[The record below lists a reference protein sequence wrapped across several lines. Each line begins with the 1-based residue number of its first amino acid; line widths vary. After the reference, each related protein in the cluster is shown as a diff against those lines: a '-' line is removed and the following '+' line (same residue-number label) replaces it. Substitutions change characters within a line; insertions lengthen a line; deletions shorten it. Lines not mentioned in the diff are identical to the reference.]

1 MQKKSLLMALAVPAL
16 FAACSQEEMALAPNN
31 ASGEF
36 QGKPLEGVTIGF
48 NQAESADTKMTNNG
62 WNLQWKQGD
71 QVGLVWTNA
80 YEITGQLVRNEK
92 YDPKVLPKTA
102 SWGSNTRMTCTNP
115 AGNVFE
121 MQDGQ
126 VLEGQYFAYY
136 PYQEQTYQMNGKFSV
151 SVDQEQH
158 QSKVSTAD
166 PAENLSYVK
175 DHMVWVSRAYQQENQ
190 PDPSAINP
198 ATFLYPLTNEQAGMS
213 KSIDITMNR
222 FANMLDTR
230 IRFTA
235 SNDPNVTTKPE
246 DVVIEKVVLRTVLNG
261 SWTKGLAV
269 SGEFDMGKLCDGVRT
284 APYGLVPMAGDKN
297 RVQLALNSDI
307 QDGYKVGVFT
317 TPDRVNSITTVI
329 DSPEK
334 VSGTNSQRVNFL
346 LLPCTN
352 DGGTP
357 FQSSLRLDIYTN
369 YGVAQ
374 VNEADWYYNT
384 SGDDLSGL
392 DVWGPDTKPTDALA
406 QLENAAESNLYK
418 GWSRRIGAHFTR
430 WISVNVADLK
440 WQTRCV
446 SNQSELV
453 EAIRQYNTTGMK
465 NSEMEVCVDVKNLQ
479 LNNFD
484 YSENSNYQAVR
495 TFIENG
501 NTLVIDDVDG
511 HYTDA
516 EHKITWKGNSTI
528 GAKILTEFQE
538 NVAANATLNVV
549 ADHRVNGGMV
559 ADATSTINIEPT
571 VTLILGA
578 QTQVLNPFELN
589 GKVNVKAGNS
599 ELGKLLIGAKATLT
613 NNGTIELFGK
623 LQSNTTFTN
632 GAGGN
637 INLYTTATIDTEASI
652 DNQGLVNYYY
662 AKANNMRNFTVTNIS
677 GGQYLATYDNK
688 KVPATNDLKEI
699 AFLNEANNCGVTH
712 YVIAKALD
720 VQTQTVNMN
729 KAESIVVNNGIN
741 ITANP
746 SNSDAWL
753 QAKKATLYFKGTHT
767 INVTG
772 SYANTAEFNVLNI
785 VMAYNGTL
793 TNNAI
798 IVQQRNGTFSGE
810 ENAAGNAKYTVNNN
824 GSIYGGKLAEQTGT
838 ITWNKKK
845 YGVQ

>member
-48 NQAESADTKMTNNG
+48 NQAESADTKMANNG
-62 WNLQWKQGD
+62 WNLQWKKGD

-80 YEITGQLVRNEK
+80 YEITGQLVKGET
-92 YDPKVLPKTA
+92 YDPKVFPGTA
-102 SWGSNTRMTCTNP
+102 SWGSNTRMTCTDP

-151 SVDQEQH
+151 SVDQVQH
-158 QSKVSTAD
+158 QAKVSTAD
-166 PAENLSYVK
+166 PAANLSYVK
-175 DHMVWVSRAYQQENQ
+175 DHMVWVSRAYQQENK
-190 PDPSAINP
+190 PDASTMNP

-230 IRFTA
+230 IRFTK
-235 SNDPNVTTKPE
+235 SDNPGVTTDPA
-246 DVVIEKVVLRTVLNG
+246 DVVIEKVVLRTIHNG
-261 SWTKGLAV
+261 SWANDLAV
-269 SGEFDMGKLCDGVRT
+269 SGKFDMSKLCSYVPT

-297 RVQLALNSDI
+297 RVQLALSSDN
-307 QDGYKVGVFT
+307 GYQVGVF

-334 VSGTNSQRVNFL
+334 VDANNSQRVNFL
-346 LLPCTN
+346 LLPYTN
-352 DGGTP
+352 GGSSTGA
-357 FQSSLRLDIYTN
+357 SLRLDIYTN
-369 YGVAQ
+369 YGVAY

-384 SGDDLSGL
+384 SSDGL
-392 DVWGPDTKPTDALA
+392 GGLEVWGPNTLPTEALA
-406 QLENAAESNLYK
+406 QLKNAAESNLYK
-418 GWSRRIGAHFTR
+418 GWARRIGAHFTR
-430 WISVNVADLK
+430 WISVNVADLH
-440 WQTRCV
+440 WETRCV
-446 SNQSELV
+446 SNQEELV
-453 EAIRQYNTTGMK
+453 EAIRQYNTTGKK
-465 NSEMEVCVDVKNLQ
+465 NSEMKVCVDVKNLQ

-484 YSENSNYQAVR
+484 YSENSNYPAVR

-501 NTLVIDDVDG
+501 NTLVIDDKDG

-528 GAKILTEFQE
+528 GAEILTDFQE
-538 NVAANATLNVV
+538 NVAENATLNVV
-549 ADHRVNGGMV
+549 ANHRVNGGMV

-571 VTLILGA
+571 VTLTLGA
-578 QTQVLNPFELN
+578 ATQALNPFELN

-599 ELGKLLIGAKATLT
+599 KLGKLLIGQNAELT

-623 LQSNTTFTN
+623 LQSNKVFTN
-632 GAGGN
+632 GATGN
-637 INLYTTATIDTEASI
+637 INLYTTAAIEDKASI
-652 DNQGLVNYYY
+652 DNYGHVNYYY
-662 AKANNMRNFTVTNIS
+662 AKAGNMKNFTVTNVN
-677 GGQYLATYDNK
+677 GGQYLATYDSS
-688 KVPATNDLKEI
+688 KVPATNDAKEI

-712 YVIAKALD
+712 YVIAKVLN
-720 VQTQTVNMN
+720 VESQTVNMSN
-729 KAESIVVNNGIN
+729 AESIVVNNRIN

-746 SNSDAWL
+746 SSSSAWL
-753 QAKKATLYFKGTHT
+753 QATKATLYFKGTHT
-767 INVTG
+767 IDVTG
-772 SYANTAEFNVLNI
+772 NYANTAKFKVLNI
-785 VMAYNGTL
+785 VMAYNGNL

-798 IVQQRNGTFSGE
+798 IQQQQNGTFSGE
-810 ENAAGNAKYTVNNN
+810 ENAAGNARYTVNNN
-824 GSIYGGKLAEQTGT
+824 GSIYGGTLADQTGT
-838 ITWNKKK
+838 ITWNTKK

>member
-48 NQAESADTKMTNNG
+48 NQAESADTKMTNDG
-62 WNLQWKQGD
+62 WNLQWKEGD

-80 YEITGQLVRNEK
+80 YEITNQLVDNQL
-92 YDPKVLPKTA
+92 YDPLVYPGTA

-115 AGNVFE
+115 DGNIFE

-158 QSKVSTAD
+158 QGKVSTAD

-175 DHMVWVSRAYQQENQ
+175 DHMVWVSRAYKQENQ
-190 PDPSAINP
+190 PDASTMNP

-235 SNDPNVTTKPE
+235 SDKPDVTTNPA
-246 DVVIEKVVLRTVLNG
+246 DVVIEKVMLRTVYGGNYV
-261 SWTKGLAV
+261 SDLAV
-269 SGEFDMGKLCDGVRT
+269 SGEFDMSKLINNVPTDPD
-284 APYGLVPMAGDKN
+284 PYGLVPMAGDKN
-297 RVQLALNSDI
+297 RVQLALSSDN
-307 QDGYKVGVFT
+307 GYQVGVFT
-317 TPDRVNSITTVI
+317 PDRVDKITTVI

-334 VSGTNSQRVNFL
+334 VDANNSQRVNFL
-346 LLPCTN
+346 LLPYTN
-352 DGGTP
+352 DGGNPT
-357 FQSSLRLDIYTN
+357 SASLQLVIYTN
-369 YGVAQ
+369 YGVAY

-384 SGDDLSGL
+384 SSDGL
-392 DVWGPDTKPTDALA
+392 GGLEVWGPDTQPTEALA
-406 QLENAAESNLYK
+406 QLKDAAESNLYK
-418 GWSRRIGAHFTR
+418 GWARRIGAHFTR
-430 WISVNVADLK
+430 WISVNVADLR

-446 SNQSELV
+446 SNQAELV
-453 EAIRQYNTTGMK
+453 EAIRQYNTTGKK
-465 NSEMEVCVDVKNLQ
+465 NSEMTVCVDVKNLQ

-484 YSENSNYQAVR
+484 YSENSSYPAVR

-501 NTLVIDDVDG
+501 NTLVIDDKDG

-528 GAKILTEFQE
+528 GAEISTDFQE
-538 NVAANATLNVV
+538 DVAENATLNV
-549 ADHRVNGGMV
+549 AANHRVNGGMV

-571 VTLILGA
+571 VTLTLGA
-578 QTQVLNPFELN
+578 LPTQALNPFVLN
-589 GKVNVKAGNS
+589 GNVNVEAGNS
-599 ELGKLLIGAKATLT
+599 ELGTLLIGGQAELT

-632 GAGGN
+632 GATGK
-637 INLYTTATIDTEASI
+637 INLYTTATIEEKASI
-652 DNQGLVNYYY
+652 NNYGFVNYYY
-662 AKANNMRNFTVTNIS
+662 AKAGNMKNFTVTNVD
-677 GGQYLATYDNK
+677 GGQYLAEYDEN
-688 KVPATNDLKEI
+688 KVPKTNDAKEI
-699 AFLNEANNCGVTH
+699 AFLNEANACGVTH

-720 VQTQTVNMN
+720 VESQTVDMS
-729 KAESIVVNNGIN
+729 KAESIVVNSKIN

-746 SNSDAWL
+746 SSQKAWL
-753 QAKKATLYFKGTHT
+753 QAKKATLYFKGIHE
-767 INVTG
+767 IAVTG
-772 SYANTAEFNVLNI
+772 YYANTATFEVLNI
-785 VMAYNGTL
+785 VMAYGGEL

-798 IVQQRNGTFSGE
+798 IVQQRSGTFSGE
-810 ENAAGNAKYTVNNN
+810 EVEGNAMYTVNNN

-838 ITWNKKK
+838 ITWNTKQ
-845 YGVQ
+845 YGVK

>member
-48 NQAESADTKMTNNG
+48 NQAESADTKMANSG
-62 WNLQWKQGD
+62 WNLQWKKGD

-80 YEITGQLVRNEK
+80 YEITKQLVEGNT
-92 YDPKVLPKTA
+92 YNPKVFPGTA

-115 AGNVFE
+115 DGNIFE

-151 SVDQEQH
+151 SVDREQH
-158 QSKVSTAD
+158 QGKVSTAD
-166 PAENLSYVK
+166 PAANLSYVK

-190 PDPSAINP
+190 PDASKMNP

-235 SNDPNVTTKPE
+235 SNDPSVTTKPE
-246 DVVIEKVVLRTVLNG
+246 DVVIEKVVLRTIYNDTW
-261 SWTKGLAV
+261 SDGLAV
-269 SGEFDMGKLCDGVRT
+269 SGKFDMSKLCTGVAT

-297 RVQLALNSDI
+297 RVQLASPSD
-307 QDGYKVGVFT
+307 QGYAVGVF

-329 DSPEK
+329 ESPEK
-334 VSGTNSQRVNFL
+334 VAAPNSQRVNFL
-346 LLPCTN
+346 LLPCTH
-352 DGGTP
+352 DGGRDI
-357 FQSSLRLDIYTN
+357 QSSLRLDIYTN
-369 YGVAQ
+369 YGVAK
-374 VNEADWYYNT
+374 VKEADWYYNT
-384 SGDDLSGL
+384 SSDDLNGL
-392 DVWGPDTKPTDALA
+392 EVWGPNTKPTDALD
-406 QLENAAESNLYK
+406 QLKNAAESNLYK

-430 WISVNVADLK
+430 WISVNVAELE
-440 WQTRCV
+440 WETRCV

-453 EAIRQYNTTGMK
+453 EAIRQYNTTGKK
-465 NSEMEVCVDVKNLQ
+465 NSEMTVCVDVKNLQ

-484 YSENSNYQAVR
+484 YSVNSNYPAVQ
-495 TFIENG
+495 TFIKNG
-501 NTLVIDDVDG
+501 NTLVIDDKDG
-511 HYTDA
+511 HYADA
-516 EHKITWKGNSTI
+516 EHKITWNGNSTI
-528 GAKILTEFQE
+528 GAEILTDFQE
-538 NVAANATLNVV
+538 NVAANAILNVV
-549 ADHRVNGGMV
+549 ANHRVNGGMV

-571 VTLILGA
+571 VELILGA
-578 QTQVLNPFELN
+578 QTQALNPFELN

-599 ELGKLLIGAKATLT
+599 ELGKLLIGVRADLT

-623 LQSNTTFTN
+623 LQSNTEFTN
-632 GAGGN
+632 GATGN

-652 DNQGLVNYYY
+652 NNYGLVNYYY
-662 AKANNMRNFTVTNIS
+662 AKAGNMRNFDVTNVDA
-677 GGQYLATYDNK
+677 GQYLAVYDK
-688 KVPATNDLKEI
+688 KLVPETNDAKEI
-699 AFLNEANNCGVTH
+699 AFLNEANACGVTH

-720 VQTQTVNMN
+720 VESQTVDMS
-729 KAESIVVNNGIN
+729 KAESIVVNSKIN

-746 SNSDAWL
+746 SSSNIWL
-753 QAKKATLYFKGTHT
+753 KATKATLYFRGTHT

-772 SYANTAEFNVLNI
+772 SYANTATFRVLNI
-785 VMAYNGTL
+785 VMAYNGIL

-798 IVQQRNGTFSGE
+798 IQQERTGTFSGE
-810 ENAAGNAKYTVNNN
+810 ENAAGNVKYTVNNY
-824 GSIYGGKLAEQTGT
+824 GSIYGGTLADQTGT
-838 ITWNKKK
+838 MTWNTKK
-845 YGVQ
+845 YGVK

>member
-62 WNLQWKQGD
+62 WNLQWKKGD

-80 YEITGQLVRNEK
+80 YEITNQLVKGETYNPEVF
-92 YDPKVLPKTA
+92 PTTA

-115 AGNVFE
+115 DGNIFE

-151 SVDQEQH
+151 SVDREQH
-158 QSKVSTAD
+158 QGKVSTAD
-166 PAENLSYVK
+166 PAANLSYVK

-190 PDPSAINP
+190 PDPSTKNP

-230 IRFTA
+230 IRFTE
-235 SNDPNVTTKPE
+235 SDNPDVTTDPAN
-246 DVVIEKVVLRTVLNG
+246 VVIEKVVLRTVYGNDYVND
-261 SWTKGLAV
+261 LAV
-269 SGEFDMGKLCDGVRT
+269 SGKFDMSKLCSGVTTR
-284 APYGLVPMAGDKN
+284 PYGLVPMDGDKN
-297 RVQLALNSDI
+297 RVQLALSSDR
-307 QDGYKVGVFT
+307 GYKVGVF

-329 DSPEK
+329 DYPEK
-334 VSGTNSQRVNFL
+334 VDANNSQRVNFL
-346 LLPCTN
+346 LLPYTN
-352 DGGTP
+352 GGNSTEA
-357 FQSSLRLDIYTN
+357 SLQLVIYTN
-369 YGVAQ
+369 YGVAY
-374 VNEADWYYNT
+374 VPEAEWYYNT
-384 SGDDLSGL
+384 SSDGL
-392 DVWGPDTKPTDALA
+392 AGLEVWGPNTQPTEALD
-406 QLENAAESNLYK
+406 QLKNAKESNLYK
-418 GWSRRIGAHFTR
+418 GWARRIGAHFTR

-453 EAIRQYNTTGMK
+453 EAIRQYNTTGNTNSDMK
-465 NSEMEVCVDVKNLQ
+465 VCVDVENLV

-484 YSENSNYQAVR
+484 YSEKSNYDAVR
-495 TFIENG
+495 TFIANG
-501 NTLVIDDVDG
+501 NTLVIDDKDG
-511 HYTDA
+511 HYADV

-528 GAKILTEFQE
+528 GAKILTDFQE
-538 NVAANATLNVV
+538 DVAKNATLNVV

-559 ADATSTINIEPT
+559 ADATSTINIEPE

-578 QTQVLNPFELN
+578 ESQVLNPFELN
-589 GKVNVKAGNS
+589 GTVNVKAGDS
-599 ELGKLLIGAKATLT
+599 KLGKLLIGQSAELT

-623 LQSNTTFTN
+623 LQSNKVFTN
-632 GAGGN
+632 GATGN
-637 INLYTTATIDTEASI
+637 INLYTTATIEDKASI
-652 DNQGLVNYYY
+652 NNYGLVNYYY
-662 AKANNMRNFTVTNIS
+662 AKAENMKNFAVANEEE
-677 GGQYLATYDNK
+677 GKYLATYDRN
-688 KVPATNDLKEI
+688 KVPATSDAKEI
-699 AFLNEANNCGVTH
+699 AFLNEANACGVTH

-720 VQTQTVNMN
+720 VESQTVNMSN
-729 KAESIVVNNGIN
+729 AESIVVNSGIN

-746 SNSDAWL
+746 SSSNTWL
-753 QAKKATLYFKGTHT
+753 KATKATLYFKGTHT
-767 INVTG
+767 INVKG
-772 SYANTAEFNVLNI
+772 SYASTAKFQVLNI
-785 VMAYNGTL
+785 VMAYNGNL

-798 IVQQRNGTFSGE
+798 IEQQWNGTFRGE
-810 ENAAGNAKYTVNNN
+810 VDFAGNAKYTVNNN
-824 GSIYGGKLAEQTGT
+824 GSIYGGTLAEQTGT
-838 ITWNKKK
+838 ITWKTKK
-845 YGVQ
+845 YGDK

>member
-1 MQKKSLLMALAVPAL
+1 MQKKNLLMALAVPAL

-48 NQAESADTKMTNNG
+48 NQVESADTKMTNNG

-80 YEITGQLVRNEK
+80 YEIATQLHKGQT
-92 YDPKVLPKTA
+92 YDPEVLPGTA

-158 QSKVSTAD
+158 QGKVSTAD

-175 DHMVWVSRAYQQENQ
+175 DHMVWVSRAYQQENN
-190 PDPSAINP
+190 PDPSTMNP

-235 SNDPNVTTKPE
+235 SNKPDVTINPA
-246 DVVIEKVVLRTVLNG
+246 DVVIEKVVLRTVYNG
-261 SWTKGLAV
+261 NWVNHLAV
-269 SGEFDMGKLCDGVRT
+269 SGEFDMSKLCSRVAT

-297 RVQLALNSDI
+297 RVQLALSSDR
-307 QDGYKVGVFT
+307 GYQAGVFT
-317 TPDRVNSITTVI
+317 TPAPDRVNSITTVI

-334 VSGTNSQRVNFL
+334 VGANNSQRVNFL
-346 LLPCTN
+346 LLPFT
-352 DGGTP
+352 DGNNSTAA
-357 FQSSLRLDIYTN
+357 SLRLDIYTN

-384 SGDDLSGL
+384 SSDDLTGL
-392 DVWGPDTKPTDALA
+392 EVWGPNTQPTEALA
-406 QLENAAESNLYK
+406 KLNGAAESNLYK
-418 GWSRRIGAHFTR
+418 GWARRIGAHFTR
-430 WISVNVADLK
+430 WISVNVADLQ

-446 SNQSELV
+446 SNQGELV
-453 EAIRQYNTTGMK
+453 EAIRQYNTTGK
-465 NSEMEVCVDVKNLQ
+465 TNSEMKVCVDVKNLQ

-484 YSENSNYQAVR
+484 YSVNSNYNAVK
-495 TFIENG
+495 TFIANG

-511 HYTDA
+511 HFTDA

-528 GAKILTEFQE
+528 GAEILTDFQE
-538 NVAANATLNVV
+538 DVAANATLNVV

-571 VTLILGA
+571 VTLTLGA
-578 QTQVLNPFELN
+578 QTQALNPFELN
-589 GKVNVKAGNS
+589 GKVNVMAGNS
-599 ELGKLLIGAKATLT
+599 ELGKLLIGRSAVLT

-623 LQSNTTFTN
+623 LQSNKVFTN
-632 GAGGN
+632 GATGN

-652 DNQGLVNYYY
+652 ENYGLVNYYY
-662 AKANNMRNFTVTNIS
+662 AKAGNMRNFTVTNVDA
-677 GGQYLATYDNK
+677 GQYLATYDRN
-688 KVPATNDLKEI
+688 KVPETNDEKEI
-699 AFLNEANNCGVTH
+699 AFLNEANDCGVTH
-712 YVIAKALD
+712 YVIAKTLK
-720 VQTQTVNMN
+720 VETQTVDMS

-741 ITANP
+741 ITANA
-746 SNSDAWL
+746 SSSDAWL
-753 QAKKATLYFKGTHT
+753 KATNATLYFKGTHT
-767 INVTG
+767 IDVTG
-772 SYANTAEFNVLNI
+772 NFASTATFKVLNI
-785 VMAYNGTL
+785 VMAYNGKL

-798 IVQQRNGTFSGE
+798 IEQQWNGTFSGE
-810 ENAAGNAKYTVNNN
+810 EDATGNVKYTVNNN
-824 GSIYGGKLAEQTGT
+824 GSIYGGTLANQSGT
-838 ITWNKKK
+838 TTWSGKK
-845 YGVQ
+845 YDEK

>member
-48 NQAESADTKMTNNG
+48 NQAESADTKMANNG
-62 WNLQWKQGD
+62 WNLQWKKGD

-80 YEITGQLVRNEK
+80 YEITKQLVEGETYNPEVF
-92 YDPKVLPKTA
+92 PGTA
-102 SWGSNTRMTCTNP
+102 SWGSNTRMTCTDP

-151 SVDQEQH
+151 SVDQEQR
-158 QSKVSTAD
+158 QGKVSTAD

-175 DHMVWVSRAYQQENQ
+175 DHMVWVSRAYQQENK
-190 PDPSAINP
+190 PDASTANP
-198 ATFLYPLTNEQAGMS
+198 ATFLYPLTKEQAGMS

-235 SNDPNVTTKPE
+235 SNDPNVTTNPE
-246 DVVIEKVVLRTVLNG
+246 DVVIEKVVLRTIYNG
-261 SWTKGLAV
+261 NWSEGLAV
-269 SGEFDMGKLCDGVRT
+269 SGKFDMSKLCSGVTT

-297 RVQLALNSDI
+297 RVQLALSSDN
-307 QDGYKVGVFT
+307 GYQVGVF

-334 VSGTNSQRVNFL
+334 VDANNSQRVNFL

-352 DGGTP
+352 DGGSP
-357 FQSSLRLDIYTN
+357 IQSSLRLDIYTN
-369 YGVAQ
+369 YGVAY

-384 SGDDLSGL
+384 SSDDLNGL
-392 DVWGPDTKPTDALA
+392 DVWGPDTQPTEALA

-418 GWSRRIGAHFTR
+418 GWARRIGAHFTR
-430 WISVNVADLK
+430 WISVNVADLH
-440 WQTRCV
+440 WETRCV
-446 SNQSELV
+446 SNQEELV
-453 EAIRQYNTTGMK
+453 EAIRQYNTTGK
-465 NSEMEVCVDVKNLQ
+465 TNSEMTVCVDVENLE
-479 LNNFD
+479 LNKFD
-484 YSENSNYQAVR
+484 YSVNSKDEAVR

-501 NTLVIDDVDG
+501 NTLVIDDKDG

-528 GAKILTEFQE
+528 GAEILTDFQE
-538 NVAANATLNVV
+538 NVAKNATLNVV
-549 ADHRVNGGMV
+549 ADHRVKGGMV

-578 QTQVLNPFELN
+578 ETQALNSFELN

-599 ELGKLLIGAKATLT
+599 ELGKLLIGQNAELT

-623 LQSNTTFTN
+623 LQSNKKFTN
-632 GAGGN
+632 GVTGN
-637 INLYTTATIDTEASI
+637 INLYTTATIEDKASI
-652 DNQGLVNYYY
+652 NNYGLVNYYY
-662 AKANNMRNFTVTNIS
+662 AKAANMKNFTVTNVD
-677 GGQYLATYDNK
+677 GGQYLATYDTN
-688 KVPATNDLKEI
+688 KVPETNDAKVI
-699 AFLNEANNCGVTH
+699 AFLNEANACGVTH

-720 VQTQTVNMN
+720 VETQTVDMS

-746 SNSDAWL
+746 SSSNAWL
-753 QAKKATLYFKGTHT
+753 NATKATLYFKGTHT

-772 SYANTAEFNVLNI
+772 NYANTAKFQVLNI
-785 VMAYNGTL
+785 VMAYNGNL

-798 IVQQRNGTFSGE
+798 IEQHKPGTFSGE
-810 ENAAGNAKYTVNNN
+810 ENAAGNAMYTVDNK
-824 GSIYGGKLAEQTGT
+824 GSIYGGTLVEQTGT
-838 ITWNKKK
+838 ITWKTKK
-845 YGVQ
+845 YGVK

>member
-62 WNLQWKQGD
+62 WNLQWKKGD

-80 YEITGQLVRNEK
+80 YEITNQLVNNQA
-92 YDPKVLPKTA
+92 YNPLVYPGTA

-115 AGNVFE
+115 DGNIFE

-158 QSKVSTAD
+158 QGKVSTAD

-175 DHMVWVSRAYQQENQ
+175 DHMVWVSRAYLQENQ
-190 PDPSAINP
+190 PDASTMNP

-235 SNDPNVTTKPE
+235 SDKPDVTTNPA
-246 DVVIEKVVLRTVLNG
+246 DVVIEKVVLRTVYGGDYVND
-261 SWTKGLAV
+261 LAV
-269 SGEFDMGKLCDGVRT
+269 SGEFDMSKLCSYVTT

-297 RVQLALNSDI
+297 RVQLALTSDN
-307 QDGYKVGVFT
+307 GYQVGVFT
-317 TPDRVNSITTVI
+317 PDRVKSITTVI

-334 VSGTNSQRVNFL
+334 VDANNSQRVNFL
-346 LLPCTN
+346 LLPYTN
-352 DGGTP
+352 GGNPTEA
-357 FQSSLRLDIYTN
+357 SLQLVIYTN
-369 YGVAQ
+369 YGVAY

-384 SGDDLSGL
+384 SSDGL
-392 DVWGPDTKPTDALA
+392 GGLEVWGPNTQPTEPLA
-406 QLENAAESNLYK
+406 QLKDAKDSNLYK
-418 GWSRRIGAHFTR
+418 GWARRIGAHFTR

-446 SNQSELV
+446 SNQEELV
-453 EAIRQYNTTGMK
+453 EAIRQYNTTGKK
-465 NSEMEVCVDVKNLQ
+465 NSEMKVCVDVKNLQ

-484 YSENSNYQAVR
+484 YSVNSNYPAVQ
-495 TFIENG
+495 TFIKNG
-501 NTLVIDDVDG
+501 NTLVIDDKDG

-516 EHKITWKGNSTI
+516 DHKITWKGNSTI
-528 GAKILTEFQE
+528 GAEILTEFQE
-538 NVAANATLNVV
+538 DVAENAILNVV

-578 QTQVLNPFELN
+578 AQALNPFELN

-599 ELGKLLIGAKATLT
+599 ELGKLLIGGQAELT
-613 NNGTIELFGK
+613 NKGTIELFGK

-632 GAGGN
+632 GATGN
-637 INLYTTATIDTEASI
+637 INLYTTATIEKASI
-652 DNQGLVNYYY
+652 DNYGFVNYYY
-662 AKANNMRNFTVTNIS
+662 AKAENMANFTVKNVDE
-677 GGQYLATYDNK
+677 GKYLATYDRN
-688 KVPATNDLKEI
+688 KVPGTNDAKEI
-699 AFLNEANNCGVTH
+699 AFLNEANACGVTH

-720 VQTQTVNMN
+720 VESQTVNMSN
-729 KAESIVVNNGIN
+729 AESIVVNNGIN

-746 SNSDAWL
+746 SSSNTWL
-753 QAKKATLYFKGTHT
+753 NATKATLYFKGTHT
-767 INVTG
+767 INVIG
-772 SYANTAEFNVLNI
+772 SYANTAKFQVLNI
-785 VMAYNGTL
+785 VMAYNGRL

-798 IVQQRNGTFSGE
+798 IEQQWNGTFSGE
-810 ENAAGNAKYTVNNN
+810 EDAAGNARYTVNNN
-824 GSIYGGKLAEQTGT
+824 GSIYGGTLAEQTGT
-838 ITWNKKK
+838 ITWNTKK
-845 YGVQ
+845 YGVK

>member
-62 WNLQWKQGD
+62 WNLQWRQGD
-71 QVGLVWTNA
+71 QVGLVWTNL
-80 YEITGQLVRNEK
+80 YDITKQLEDNKGYNPE
-92 YDPKVLPKTA
+92 VLPTTA
-102 SWGSNTRMTCTNP
+102 FWGSNTRMTCTNP
-115 AGNVFE
+115 AGNIFE

-158 QSKVSTAD
+158 QGKVSTAD

-190 PDPSAINP
+190 PDPSTMNP

-235 SNDPNVTTKPE
+235 SNDPSVTTKPE
-246 DVVIEKVVLRTVLNG
+246 DVVIEKVVLRTIYNNTW
-261 SWTKGLAV
+261 SDGLAV
-269 SGEFDMGKLCDGVRT
+269 SGKFDMSKLCENVTT

-297 RVQLALNSDI
+297 RVQLALTSDSE
-307 QDGYKVGVFT
+307 YAVGVF

-334 VSGTNSQRVNFL
+334 VAATHSQRVNFL

-352 DGGTP
+352 GGNSI
-357 FQSSLRLDIYTN
+357 QSSLRLDIYTN
-369 YGVAQ
+369 YGVAY

-384 SGDDLSGL
+384 SSDDLNGL
-392 DVWGPDTKPTDALA
+392 EVWGPNTQPTDALA
-406 QLENAAESNLYK
+406 QLKDAKESNLYK
-418 GWSRRIGAHFTR
+418 GWARRIGAHFTR
-430 WISVNVADLK
+430 WISVNVADLQ
-440 WQTRCV
+440 WETRCV
-446 SNQSELV
+446 SNQEELV
-453 EAIRQYNTTGMK
+453 EAIRQYNTTGKKDSKMT
-465 NSEMEVCVDVKNLQ
+465 VCVDVKNLQ

-484 YSENSNYQAVR
+484 YSVNSNYPAVQ
-495 TFIENG
+495 TFIKNG
-501 NTLVIDDVDG
+501 NTLVIDDKDG

-528 GAKILTEFQE
+528 GAEILTDFQE

-571 VTLILGA
+571 VTLTLGA
-578 QTQVLNPFELN
+578 QTQALNPFELN

-599 ELGKLLIGAKATLT
+599 ELGKLLIGVRAVLT

-623 LQSNTTFTN
+623 LQSNKVFTN
-632 GAGGN
+632 GATGN

-652 DNQGLVNYYY
+652 ENYGLVNYYY
-662 AKANNMRNFTVTNIS
+662 AKAVNMKNFTVTNVS
-677 GGQYLATYDNK
+677 GGQYLATYDKNT
-688 KVPATNDLKEI
+688 VPETNDAKEI
-699 AFLNEANNCGVTH
+699 AFLNEANDCGVTH

-720 VQTQTVNMN
+720 VESQTVDMR
-729 KAESIVVNNGIN
+729 KAVSIVVNTGIN

-746 SNSDAWL
+746 SSSDAWL
-753 QAKKATLYFKGTHT
+753 QATKATLYFKGTHT
-767 INVTG
+767 IDVTG
-772 SYANTAEFNVLNI
+772 NYANTATFKVLNI
-785 VMAYNGTL
+785 VMAYNGKL

-798 IVQQRNGTFSGE
+798 IEQQRNGTFSGE
-810 ENAAGNAKYTVNNN
+810 ENVAGDAKYTVNNN
-824 GSIYGGKLAEQTGT
+824 GSIYGGTLADQTGT
-838 ITWNKKK
+838 ITWNTKK
-845 YGVQ
+845 YGVK

>member
-48 NQAESADTKMTNNG
+48 NQAESADTKMANDG
-62 WNLQWKQGD
+62 WNLQWKKGD

-80 YEITGQLVRNEK
+80 YEITKQLVEGKTYNPEVF
-92 YDPKVLPKTA
+92 PGTA

-115 AGNVFE
+115 DGNIFE

-136 PYQEQTYQMNGKFSV
+136 PYQEQTYQMNGNFSV
-151 SVDQEQH
+151 SVDQKQH
-158 QSKVSTAD
+158 QGKVSTAD

-190 PDPSAINP
+190 PDASTMNP
-198 ATFLYPLTNEQAGMS
+198 ATFLYLLTNEQAGMS

-222 FANMLDTR
+222 FANLLDTR
-230 IRFTA
+230 IRFTK
-235 SNDPNVTTKPE
+235 SDKPDVTTDPA
-246 DVVIEKVVLRTVLNG
+246 DVVIEKVVLRTIYNG
-261 SWTKGLAV
+261 SWANDLAV
-269 SGEFDMGKLCDGVRT
+269 SGKFDMSKLCSYVTT

-297 RVQLALNSDI
+297 RVQLALSSDN
-307 QDGYKVGVFT
+307 GYQVGVF

-334 VSGTNSQRVNFL
+334 VDANNSQRVNFL
-346 LLPCTN
+346 LLPYTN
-352 DGGTP
+352 GENSTEA
-357 FQSSLRLDIYTN
+357 SLRLDIYTN
-369 YGVAQ
+369 YGVAY

-384 SGDDLSGL
+384 SSDGL
-392 DVWGPDTKPTDALA
+392 GGLEVWGPNTQPTEALA
-406 QLENAAESNLYK
+406 QLKNAAASNLYK

-430 WISVNVADLK
+430 WISVNVADLE
-440 WQTRCV
+440 WETRCV

-453 EAIRQYNTTGMK
+453 EAIRQYNTTGKTKSDMK
-465 NSEMEVCVDVKNLQ
+465 VCVDVENLV
-479 LNNFD
+479 LSNFN
-484 YSENSNYQAVR
+484 YSENSNYDAVK
-495 TFIENG
+495 TFIANG

-511 HYTDA
+511 HHTDA

-528 GAKILTEFQE
+528 GAEILTDFQE

-549 ADHRVNGGMV
+549 ANHRVNGGMV

-571 VTLILGA
+571 VELILGGV
-578 QTQVLNPFELN
+578 TPLNPFELN
-589 GKVNVKAGNS
+589 GKVNVKAANS
-599 ELGKLLIGAKATLT
+599 ELGKLLIGARADLT

-623 LQSNTTFTN
+623 LQSNKVFTN
-632 GAGGN
+632 GATGN
-637 INLYTTATIDTEASI
+637 INLYTTAAIEKGEKASI
-652 DNQGLVNYYY
+652 NNYGLVNYYY
-662 AKANNMRNFTVTNIS
+662 AKAENMKDFTVTNVD

-688 KVPATNDLKEI
+688 KVPETSDAKEI
-699 AFLNEANNCGVTH
+699 DFLNEANACGVTH
-712 YVIAKALD
+712 YLIAKVLN
-720 VQTQTVNMN
+720 VESKTVNMSR
-729 KAESIVVNNGIN
+729 AQSIVVNNGIN

-746 SNSDAWL
+746 SNSNTWL
-753 QAKKATLYFKGTHT
+753 QATKATLYFKGTHT

-772 SYANTAEFNVLNI
+772 SYANTAKFQVLNI
-785 VMAYNGTL
+785 VMAYNGYL

-798 IVQQRNGTFSGE
+798 IEQLPKGMFSGE
-810 ENAAGNAKYTVNNN
+810 EKAGNAKYTVENK
-824 GSIYGGKLAEQTGT
+824 GSIYGGTLAEQTGT
-838 ITWNKKK
+838 ITWKTKK
-845 YGVQ
+845 YGVK